1 MCLMKAVSLY
11 LIQESDKKSAKELLL
26 ANRVAKKTKKRHKR
40 LQRAMSAIKVR
51 LGLYYLIHVANEVG
65 RRLKQSSSF

>member
-1 MCLMKAVSLY
+1 MCLMKVVSLY

-51 LGLYYLIHVANEVG
+51 LGLYCLMLRIKSEED
-65 RRLKQSSSF
+65 